1 MRTSTIVGL
10 KKSLHLNVDEELHR
24 EEQKQAVRELIKQR
38 DIYGVGFEEFQL
50 MLKSDAEEV
59 IKVTKT
65 LQETEKY
72 IQKFR
77 VS

>member
-38 DIYGVGFEEFQL
+38 DIYGVGLEEF
-50 MLKSDAEEV
+50 
-59 IKVTKT
+59 
-65 LQETEKY
+65 
-72 IQKFR
+72 
-77 VS
+77 